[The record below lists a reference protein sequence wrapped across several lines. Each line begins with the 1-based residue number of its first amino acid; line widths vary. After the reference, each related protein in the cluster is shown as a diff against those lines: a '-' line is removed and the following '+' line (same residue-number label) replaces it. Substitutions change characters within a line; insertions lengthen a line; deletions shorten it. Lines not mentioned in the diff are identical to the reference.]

1 MAKSKKEKHYVG
13 LIPFDIFGNQLH
25 YPEGYPRELKS
36 ENFKEDGVYVETTHY
51 PEVKFRKIYFQDKVK
66 ELAEPRVARHYSEKE
81 KPKDIIGEIDGFFE
95 LDNYIFEDTLTYDH
109 YARGRSAAYFIFKRS
124 DGRTVSVF
132 LTDFEPI
139 VSQMVKGEITGKFT
153 FCKRGANFGCKLIS

>member
-1 MAKSKKEKHYVG
+1 MAKSKKDKNYVD

-25 YPEGYPRELKS
+25 YPEGWPRELKS
-36 ENFKEDGVYVETTHY
+36 ENFKEDGVYLEVTYY
-51 PEVKFRKIYFQDKVK
+51 PEVKFRKIYFQDNVFRYTEPKVTK
-66 ELAEPRVARHYSEKE
+66 NYSDKE
-81 KPKDIIGEIDGFFE
+81 KFANILGETPGFIE

-124 DGRTVSVF
+124 DDRTVSVF

-139 VSQMVKGEITGKFT
+139 ISEMVKGKVSGKFT
-153 FCKRGANFGCKLIS
+153 FCKRGANFGCKLIK